1 MMPPAGRR
9 LSLAWK
15 VSLPIAIAGG
25 VIAGSTSLA
34 NHRLVDHE
42 LEDAARARGLALA
55 HAVALAA
62 ETTSDTSDLQRFVS
76 VLGAEAGVN
85 RITVAMGTP
94 PRIVA
99 ATRHDWLG
107 RSLDSV
113 PSVVLPQFLA
123 DTAHGEREM
132 VYMQP
137 EDPEAIFAVRFR
149 LPAAE
154 SPGDMGAAPAYAGV
168 VVRMSRQTLFGS
180 AAATSAQLTLLVL
193 GAVVAVL
200 ALTAVVMNQIVRR
213 PLFRIGQAVADPDPA
228 ARAGVIH
235 ALPRDEIGSLAR
247 RLDEAMVRSAAS
259 EEMLRSTLERT
270 GEIIFAADAA
280 GRLTLVSS
288 AWARL
293 TGLAESETL
302 GRTLPEL
309 VHPDD
314 RESVAS
320 ALLAHRSSATQG
332 QLLPCR
338 LRTSSVEER
347 WVELSLAPSRQP
359 FEWTQGMAG
368 ALRDITRERR
378 AEQVAA
384 VARATLERHLALSP
398 FAVLEWDSDFRL
410 CRWTGAAEAMFGWR
424 AEEVIG
430 RHAFEWRFVAEQDAE
445 TVNGVIGRLV
455 SGADISNTCQNRNIR
470 KDGTE
475 VTCLWHNTAPRR
487 PDGTLVTVFSL
498 VEDVTEKV
506 RIQHALVSSEQRF
519 ALAIEGTS
527 DGIWDWDLRTG
538 RVWRSQRLLEILG
551 LTGHGLEDRPE
562 AVLDLVHPDDR
573 VWLEAAVEDHLRTR
587 SPFRIEYRVRHADG
601 RWRSVQDRGHA
612 VWDAAGTPI
621 RFAGSTTDMTEHRQA
636 QEALHLSMRELA
648 QARDRAE
655 AGTRAKSEFLAMMSH
670 EIRTPMN
677 GVMGMTNLLLDTP
690 LDPEQREF
698 AETIRASADALLTII
713 NDILDFSKVEAG
725 KLAVE
730 AVPTDTRRAVEEV
743 ADLLAPPAAEKGL
756 EVTVSFPSDL
766 DPRLVTDPGRL
777 RQILLNLLGNALKFT
792 EQGSV
797 TIEVSERRE
806 PSRRLLAFAV
816 RDTGIGIPPEA
827 MARLFQSF
835 EQAEVATTRKYG
847 GTGLGLAISSRL
859 AELLGGSLEVE
870 SAPGEGS
877 CFTLVLP
884 APLAQ
889 PEASGPAP
897 RPLVGRR
904 VLVVDDLPLSRK
916 VFQNQLRRVGAEVLL
931 ASGAEEGL
939 QLLRGE
945 AGAARRVDVVVVD
958 HLMPGTDGVGFAEA
972 VLEGFGASAPRM
984 LLASSSGLRVARP
997 ELFQAMVSKPVPEA
1011 RLVAELERCLSVEV
1025 AVQAPP
1031 TAAPPAAS
1039 AASEP
1044 GPGPRILLVEDN
1056 VVNQKVATKMLRKLG
1071 CRVDVAGN
1079 GIEAVEMVGH
1089 FTYDLA
1095 LMDCLMPEMDG
1106 FTATRIIRER
1116 LGSTRL
1122 PIIAMTANAM
1132 QGDREA
1138 CLAAGM
1144 DDYLTKPVGIEDLNS
1159 LLQRWLPISGPAPA
1173 P

>member
-1 MMPPAGRR
+1 M
-9 LSLAWK
+9 
-15 VSLPIAIAGG
+15 SLPIALAGG
-25 VIAGSTSLA
+25 LLAGLA
-34 NHRLVDHE
+34 AAINHALVDRE
-42 LEDAARARGLALA
+42 VERAARGRGIALA

-62 ETTSDTSDLQRFVS
+62 ETLSDPTDLARFVS
-76 VLGAEAGVN
+76 ALGAEPGIT
-85 RITVAMGTP
+85 RIAVAMGTP
-94 PRIVA
+94 PRVVA
-99 ATRHDWLG
+99 STRGDWFG
-107 RSLDSV
+107 RRLDSTAAE
-113 PSVVLPQFLA
+113 VLPRLLA
-123 DTAHGEREM
+123 DTAIGEREL
-132 VYMQP
+132 V
-137 EDPEAIFAVRFR
+137 EAS
-149 LPAAE
+149 PDAAE
-154 SPGDMGAAPAYAGV
+154 LTFALRFLRPGKVGLGHPLEYAGV
-168 VVRMSRQTLFGS
+168 SVRLSRQALLQSATL
-180 AAATSAQLTLLVL
+180 TTTRITLLSLGAALGILLVTALAVDRLVRRPLYRVGQAVASEDAAGL
-193 GAVVAVL
+193 GAVV
-200 ALTAVVMNQIVRR
+200 Q
-213 PLFRIGQAVADPDPA
+213 
-228 ARAGVIH
+228 
-235 ALPRDEIGSLAR
+235 ALPEDEVGTLGR
-247 RLDEAMVRSAAS
+247 RLHDAMMRLAAS
-259 EEMLRSTLERT
+259 EETLRHTLERT

-293 TGLAESETL
+293 TGLPATQMI
-302 GRTLPEL
+302 GRPLPDL

-314 RESVAS
+314 RDRVAE
-320 ALLAHRSSATQG
+320 ALVAHRAVAGPQRVFT
-332 QLLPCR
+332 CR
-338 LRTSSVEER
+338 LPTQDDGAC
-347 WVELSLAPSRQP
+347 WVELTLAPTRVP
-359 FEWTQGMAG
+359 FDWAQGIAG
-368 ALRDITRERR
+368 ALRDITRERL
-378 AEQVAA
+378 AEAALRQQAEFERGVLDSMDAQVAVLAPDGTIHA
-384 VARATLERHLALSP
+384 VNRAWREFAAMSVGAGEDCPRSAGVGSNYLQVCAGARGQRSEEALPAHEGIS
-398 FAVLEWDSDFRL
+398 AVLAGRLPRFELEYPCDSPTDK
-410 CRWTGAAEAMFGWR
+410 RWFSLQVTPLGDPVLGAVVAHHNISERKQAAEALALG
-424 AEEVIG
+424 EE
-430 RHAFEWRFVAEQDAE
+430 
-445 TVNGVIGRLV
+445 
-455 SGADISNTCQNRNIR
+455 
-470 KDGTE
+470 
-475 VTCLWHNTAPRR
+475 
-487 PDGTLVTVFSL
+487 
-498 VEDVTEKV
+498 
-506 RIQHALVSSEQRF
+506 RF
-519 ALAIEGTS
+519 ALAVQGTS
-527 DGIWDWDLRTG
+527 DGIWDWNVVEE
-538 RVWRSQRLLEILG
+538 RVWYSARHVDLLGVAAEALSG
-551 LTGHGLEDRPE
+551 APE
-562 AVLDLVHPDDR
+562 EYLRYVHPEDQER
-573 VWLEAAVEDHLRTR
+573 FHEAFTR
-587 SPFRIEYRVRHADG
+587 GLASGAPVDVEYRARHADG
-601 RWRSVQDRGHA
+601 TWRWLRGRGQA
-612 VWDAAGTPI
+612 VCDATGRPI
-621 RFAGSTTDMTEHRQA
+621 RMAGSTSDVTARRQA
-636 QEALHLSMRELA
+636 EEALHQSMRELA
-648 QARDRAE
+648 DARDRAE

-690 LDPEQREF
+690 LDAEQREF
-698 AETIRASADALLTII
+698 AETIRASADALLAVI

-756 EVTVSFPSDL
+756 EVSVSFPGDL

-835 EQAEVATTRKYG
+835 EQAEVGTTRKYG

-945 AGAARRVDVVVVD
+945 AGSARRVDVVVVD

-997 ELFQAMVSKPVPEA
+997 ELFQAMLSKPVPEA
-1011 RLVAELERCLSVEV
+1011 RLVAELERCLNVEV
-1025 AVQAPP
+1025 AVQASP
-1031 TAAPPAAS
+1031 TAAPPAASAAS

-1056 VVNQKVATKMLRKLG
+1056 VVNQKVANKMLRKLG

-1079 GIEAVEMVGH
+1079 GIEALEMIGR
-1089 FTYDLA
+1089 FAYDLV
-1095 LMDCLMPEMDG
+1095 LMDCLMPELDG
-1106 FTATRIIRER
+1106 FGATRLIRETIE
-1116 LGSTRL
+1116 SSRL

-1144 DDYLTKPVGIEDLNS
+1144 DDYLTKPVGIDDLNS
-1159 LLQRWLPISGPAPA
+1159 LLQRWLPSSRPVPAP
-1173 P
+1173 